1 MHTTVETVHKDDV
14 QAVISLIYESLLALK
29 GNEDWRYIK

>member
-14 QAVISLIYESLLALK
+14 QAVINLIYASLLALK